1 MMALYNGGANKHVVT
16 EELKQRVCDLV
27 MSGAPIHIIC
37 EIIGINDDTLRKH
50 YEYELK
56 TAKAVAIERIGK
68 TVYQQAI
75 SGDSK
80 AQALYL
86 KTQGASQGW
95 VEKQVVE
102 TTSSEDTQAL
112 WDRVKELEKIH
123 EKDY

>member
-1 MMALYNGGANKHVVT
+1 MALYDNTHVPT
-16 EELKQRVCDLV
+16 RELKQRVCDLV

-37 EIIGINDDTLRKH
+37 EIIGIDDDTLRKH
-50 YEYELK
+50 YKFELA

-75 SGDSK
+75 DGDSK

-95 VEKQVVE
+95 VEKQVIE
-102 TTSSEDTQAL
+102 TTTVDDTKEL
-112 WDRVKELEKIH
+112 KEKLKELEAKF
-123 EKDY
+123 ERDY